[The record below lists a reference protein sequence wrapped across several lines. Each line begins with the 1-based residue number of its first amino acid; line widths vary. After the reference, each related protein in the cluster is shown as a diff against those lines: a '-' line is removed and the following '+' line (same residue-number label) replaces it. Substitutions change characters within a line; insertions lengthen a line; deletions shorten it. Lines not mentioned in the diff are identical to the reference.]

1 MRRSAEISF
10 VVQQR
15 LRSLVGSRDTESVAD
30 NSEPAFF
37 DVDPRTTRS
46 VARVVVGIVLLVGVA
61 VWLNR
66 PVEVPALSPIASGIP
81 LQTASQGPATTVVV
95 DVEGDVR
102 KPGLVTVPSGS
113 RVADAIVAAGGFVR
127 KDASQSINLAA
138 RLEDGQQIVVGGLA
152 AGESA
157 SDPRVSLNSAT
168 VSDFDTLPGVG
179 PVLAGRIVA
188 WRTEHQ
194 RFTSIDELQEVPG
207 IGPKVFANLKD
218 LVRL

>member
-1 MRRSAEISF
+1 MRRSAEMSF

-15 LRSLVGSRDTESVAD
+15 LRSLVGSRDTESVPD
-30 NSEPAFF
+30 IPEPAFF

-46 VARVVVGIVLLVGVA
+46 VARVVVGVVFLVGVA

-66 PVEVPALSPIASGIP
+66 PVEVPALSHIASGIP
-81 LQTASQGPATTVVV
+81 LQAASQGPATTVVV

-102 KPGLVTVPSGS
+102 KPGLVTLPSGS
-113 RVADAIVAAGGFVR
+113 RVADAIAAAGGFVR

-194 RFTSIDELQEVPG
+194 RFTTIDELQEVPG